1 MISNSS
7 NMIHALSDESYQCG
21 GGGSL
26 GKRGLVDGCI
36 VSHDDG
42 GWKKQVKVSYSNEG
56 VCECVRVCV

>member
-1 MISNSS
+1 
-7 NMIHALSDESYQCG
+7 MIHALSDESYQCG